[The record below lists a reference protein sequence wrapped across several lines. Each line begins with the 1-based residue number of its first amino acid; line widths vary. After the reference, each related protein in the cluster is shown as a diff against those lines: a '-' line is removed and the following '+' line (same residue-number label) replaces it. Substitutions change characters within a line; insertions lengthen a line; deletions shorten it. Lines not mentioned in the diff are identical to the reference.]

1 MSEHRPKPMAFEAP
15 IADLE
20 EKIESLKALSEQGE
34 MNLTDEIAN
43 IESRAHE
50 LKKDIYSNLS
60 PADIIQIARHPDR
73 PNSLFLA
80 NTIFDQ
86 FLELHGDRLFKDDPS
101 IVSGVATMGKQRL
114 VFIGH
119 QKGSNTKENLYR
131 NFGMP
136 HPEGY
141 RKALRMMRLA
151 DKFSLPIV
159 SFIDTPGAYP
169 GLEAEQRGQ
178 AEAIATNLKYMV
190 TVSVPIV
197 SFVIGEGGSGGAL
210 GIGVANRLYML
221 QHAVY
226 SVISPEGCA
235 SILFKDASKAPFAAE
250 NLKITAKDIVELGI
264 ADGILDEPLGGAHY
278 DPEAMAQTI
287 KSTIER
293 DLNTLGKQSPESLKT
308 ERYTKFRQFGAFE

>member
-86 FLELHGDRLFKDDPS
+86 FLELHGDRLYKDDPS

-278 DPEAMAQTI
+278 DPEVMAQTI
-287 KSTIER
+287 KATIER
-293 DLNTLGKQSPESLKT
+293 DLNTLGKQSPESLKA

>member
-86 FLELHGDRLFKDDPS
+86 FLELHGDRLYKDDPS

-278 DPEAMAQTI
+278 DPEAIAQTI

>member
-1 MSEHRPKPMAFEAP
+1 MAFEAP

-86 FLELHGDRLFKDDPS
+86 FLELHGDRLYKDDPS

>member
-1 MSEHRPKPMAFEAP
+1 VSEHRPKPMAFEAP

-86 FLELHGDRLFKDDPS
+86 FLELHGDRLYKDDPS

-278 DPEAMAQTI
+278 DPEVMAQTI
-287 KSTIER
+287 KATIER
-293 DLNTLGKQSPESLKT
+293 DLNALGKQSPESLKA

>member
-86 FLELHGDRLFKDDPS
+86 FLELHGDRLYKDDPS

-278 DPEAMAQTI
+278 DPEVMAQTI
-287 KSTIER
+287 KATIER
-293 DLNTLGKQSPESLKT
+293 DLNALGKQSPESLKA

>member
-1 MSEHRPKPMAFEAP
+1 VSEHRPKPMAFEAP

-86 FLELHGDRLFKDDPS
+86 FLELHGDRLYKDDPS

-287 KSTIER
+287 KATIER
-293 DLNTLGKQSPESLKT
+293 DLNTLGKQSPESLKA
-308 ERYTKFRQFGAFE
+308 ERYAKFRQFGAFE

>member
-86 FLELHGDRLFKDDPS
+86 FLELHGDRLYKDDPS

-287 KSTIER
+287 KATIEQ
-293 DLNTLGKQSPESLKT
+293 DLNTLGKQSPESLKA

>member
-34 MNLTDEIAN
+34 MNLMDEIAN

-86 FLELHGDRLFKDDPS
+86 FLELHGDRLYKDDPS

-264 ADGILDEPLGGAHY
+264 ADGSLDEPLGGAHY

>member
-86 FLELHGDRLFKDDPS
+86 FLELHGDRLYKDDPS

-287 KSTIER
+287 KATIER
-293 DLNTLGKQSPESLKT
+293 DLNTLGKQSPESLKA

>member
-1 MSEHRPKPMAFEAP
+1 
-15 IADLE
+15 
-20 EKIESLKALSEQGE
+20 
-34 MNLTDEIAN
+34 
-43 IESRAHE
+43 
-50 LKKDIYSNLS
+50 
-60 PADIIQIARHPDR
+60 
-73 PNSLFLA
+73 
-80 NTIFDQ
+80 
-86 FLELHGDRLFKDDPS
+86 
-101 IVSGVATMGKQRL
+101 
-114 VFIGH
+114 
-119 QKGSNTKENLYR
+119 
-131 NFGMP
+131 MP

>member
-50 LKKDIYSNLS
+50 LKKDIYSNLT

-86 FLELHGDRLFKDDPS
+86 FLELHGDRLYKDDPS

-293 DLNTLGKQSPESLKT
+293 DLNTLGKQSPESLKM

>member
-1 MSEHRPKPMAFEAP
+1 VSEHRPKPMAFEAP

-60 PADIIQIARHPDR
+60 PADIIQIARHQDR

-86 FLELHGDRLFKDDPS
+86 FLELHGDRLYKDDPS

-287 KSTIER
+287 KATIER
-293 DLNTLGKQSPESLKT
+293 DLNTLGKQSPESLKA

>member
-60 PADIIQIARHPDR
+60 PADIIQIARHQDR

-86 FLELHGDRLFKDDPS
+86 FLELHGDRLYKDDPS

-287 KSTIER
+287 KATIER
-293 DLNTLGKQSPESLKT
+293 DLNTLGKQSPESLKA

>member
-60 PADIIQIARHPDR
+60 PADIIQIARHPDS

-86 FLELHGDRLFKDDPS
+86 FLELHGDRLYKDDPS

-278 DPEAMAQTI
+278 DPEVMAQTI
-287 KSTIER
+287 KATIER
-293 DLNTLGKQSPESLKT
+293 DLNALGKQSPESLKA

>member
-86 FLELHGDRLFKDDPS
+86 FLELHGDRLYKDDPS

-250 NLKITAKDIVELGI
+250 NLKITAKDIVGLGI

-287 KSTIER
+287 KATIEQ
-293 DLNTLGKQSPESLKT
+293 DLNTLGKQSPESLKA

>member
-1 MSEHRPKPMAFEAP
+1 MAFEAP

-86 FLELHGDRLFKDDPS
+86 FLELHGDRLYKDDPS

-308 ERYTKFRQFGAFE
+308 ERYTKFRQFGAFAFE

>member
-1 MSEHRPKPMAFEAP
+1 VSEHRPKPMAFEAP

-86 FLELHGDRLFKDDPS
+86 FLELHGDRLYKDDPS

-287 KSTIER
+287 KATIER
-293 DLNTLGKQSPESLKT
+293 DLNTLGKQSPESLKA